1 MKNNK
6 IFTNEKVVVENVIKI
21 FDYVASVVKAV
32 VDEVKTNVEDEFE
45 IDKVE
50 NLTSQSLDILQK
62 SLESPTLKEI
72 LEIRH
77 GLLQTQNSKLKPK
90 TPRKT

>member
-1 MKNNK
+1 MMKNNK
-6 IFTNEKVVVENVIKI
+6 IFTNEKVVVENIIKI
-21 FDYVASVVKAV
+21 FDDVASVVKVV

-62 SLESPTLKEI
+62 SLESPTLT
-72 LEIRH
+72 LF
-77 GLLQTQNSKLKPK
+77 
-90 TPRKT
+90 

>member
-1 MKNNK
+1 MMKNNK

-21 FDYVASVVKAV
+21 FDYVASVVKVV

-62 SLESPTLKEI
+62 SLESPTLT
-72 LEIRH
+72 LF
-77 GLLQTQNSKLKPK
+77 
-90 TPRKT
+90 

>member
-1 MKNNK
+1 M
-6 IFTNEKVVVENVIKI
+6 ITNEKVVVENLIKI
-21 FDYVASVVKAV
+21 FDYVASVVKVV

-62 SLESPTLKEI
+62 SLESPTLT
-72 LEIRH
+72 LF
-77 GLLQTQNSKLKPK
+77 
-90 TPRKT
+90 